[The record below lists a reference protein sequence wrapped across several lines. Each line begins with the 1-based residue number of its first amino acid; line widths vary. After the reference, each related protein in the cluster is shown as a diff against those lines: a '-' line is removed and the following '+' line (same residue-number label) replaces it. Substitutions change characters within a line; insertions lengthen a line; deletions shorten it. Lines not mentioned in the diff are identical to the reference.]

1 MMSFASFL
9 FWACCSDYWD
19 ELVGISSRDQKEEE
33 AQTAAGPEAVAVPVW
48 ADMRAVLDGYVRL
61 YEGRKF
67 VILQVK

>member
-1 MMSFASFL
+1 MSFASFL

-19 ELVGISSRDQKEEE
+19 ELVGALPRDQEED
-33 AQTAAGPEAVAVPVW
+33 AKAATEPEAVAVPVW

-67 VILQVK
+67 VVLQVR